1 MRRWTIFTA
10 VAVIVVLAAGWL
22 LLVKPQKSKISDYQA
37 QAQTQ
42 LQANSVLLTQIEQ
55 LQAEQSELPQEQ
67 RALQKFSTQIPNDA
81 EEPTLIRQFTTA
93 AHGAGVDLSS
103 IGPGAATVVSAST
116 ASGAQ
121 TLGGATASTVGALN
135 SLPITLSV
143 TGSYPNIE
151 SFFESLEKLPRALLV
166 TGFSVSPGGVA
177 TGATGTNPLTVSIT
191 AQVFFTPPAA
201 TTAAP
206 GTTAQTLTPPTTPA
220 TAPAAATTPGATPA
234 ATTPT
239 VPNAPAETN

>member
-1 MRRWTIFTA
+1 MSTMRRWTIFTA
-10 VAVIVVLAAGWL
+10 LAVIVVLAAGWL
-22 LLVKPQKSKISDYQA
+22 LLVKPQKSKISDYQT

-42 LQANSVLLTQIEQ
+42 LQANSLLLTQIEQ

-67 RALQKFSTQIPNDA
+67 LALQKFSTQIPNDA
-81 EEPTLIRQFTTA
+81 EEPTLIRQFSTA
-93 AHGAGVDLSS
+93 AHGAGVDLGS
-103 IGPGAATVVSAST
+103 IAPGAATAVSAST
-116 ASGAQ
+116 AAGTQ
-121 TLGGATASTVGALN
+121 TLGGAATTVGALN

-166 TGFSVSPGGVA
+166 TGFTVGPGSAPAG
-177 TGATGTNPLTVSIT
+177 TTGTNPLTVSIT

-201 TTAAP
+201 TTTAP
-206 GTTAQTLTPPTTPA
+206 GTTAQTLTPATTPA

-234 ATTPT
+234 AT